1 MGNLVASDRD
11 VCLLFGRHDQFSKSS
26 EGATGAYEEMRRKQ
40 RSARLALKTPGNL
53 FIELFEFHSPAPRE
67 IDRGMNDFGMTHLS
81 FEVENVHE
89 AFVALKAHGIEWHSD
104 PIDAGDG
111 YLMTYGRDPFG
122 NVIEIQQVPE
132 ERPYAFAQLRA

>member
-1 MGNLVASDRD
+1 MLHA
-11 VCLLFGRHDQFSKSS
+11 
-26 EGATGAYEEMRRKQ
+26 
-40 RSARLALKTPGNL
+40 GNL
-53 FIELFEFHSPAPRE
+53 FIELFEFHSPAPRD
-67 IDRGMNDFGMTHLS
+67 IDRGMNDFGVTHFS

-89 AFVALKAHGIEWHSD
+89 AFATLKAHGIQWHSD

-132 ERPYAFAQLRA
+132 ERPYSFAQLRAR